1 MRVTGTCW
9 STAALAAGFL
19 GVAWASISENEEK
32 SPRPGK
38 SNYTPQDRLGGQKIV
53 VGAEPAE
60 VVAENEDTMSQLEDM
75 NEATVESI
83 QKILVTTTTS
93 ETAVTV
99 TYPKITEAPSLFKR
113 KLGSSRWDLI
123 HEGIQG
129 QKRDA
134 TACPVDY
141 QLCPKSVGGGCCPN
155 DRLCDTSSCLPT
167 TPGPSTA
174 CGQVGYVACGQD
186 DGGKNITK
194 HQFIAD

>member
-1 MRVTGTCW
+1 V
-9 STAALAAGFL
+9 
-19 GVAWASISENEEK
+19 GVAWASISESEEK
-32 SPRPGK
+32 SARPGK
-38 SNYTPQDRLGGQKIV
+38 SNYTPQNRLDGQKIV
-53 VGAEPAE
+53 AGAVPAA
-60 VVAENEDTMSQLEDM
+60 VAAENEETTLELEDAS
-75 NEATVESI
+75 EATVECI

-93 ETAVTV
+93 ETAVTII
-99 TYPKITEAPSLFKR
+99 YPKITEAPSLFKR

-134 TACPVDY
+134 TACPADY

-186 DGGKNITK
+186 DGGKDTNKFQLT
-194 HQFIAD
+194 AD